1 MSKGA
6 LTTTRRQCVFYFQV
20 KGFFMKTALIVDDEA
35 LIRRQVAA
43 ILADY
48 GFDNLFEAADGAQA
62 VAMAVAHRPL
72 LTVMDVSMP
81 VMDGIE
87 AADKMNSDS
96 SGAIVLL
103 TGNAD
108 ADTVAKAQAAG
119 VHHYLIKPF
128 QAEQLKITVD
138 LAINQFIELSNL
150 HDEVTALKESLA
162 TRKLVDRAKALLIKQ
177 GLSEP
182 EAHRKMQKLA
192 MDKRSGLKAVAEAIL
207 LMEG

>member
-1 MSKGA
+1 
-6 LTTTRRQCVFYFQV
+6 
-20 KGFFMKTALIVDDEA
+20 MKTALIVDDES
-35 LIRRQVAA
+35 LIRRQVADV
-43 ILADY
+43 LADY

-72 LTVMDVSMP
+72 LTVMDVTMP
-81 VMDGIE
+81 VMDGVD
-87 AADKMNSDS
+87 AAGQMNRDP

-103 TGNAD
+103 TGTTD
-108 ADTVAKAQAAG
+108 PDTVARAQESG
-119 VHHYLIKPF
+119 VHHYLVKPF
-128 QAEQLKITVD
+128 NAEQLKITVD
-138 LAINQFIELSNL
+138 LAIHQFIELSNL
-150 HDEVTALKESLA
+150 HDEVAALKDSLE
-162 TRKLVDRAKALLIKQ
+162 TRKLVDRAKGVLMKQ